1 MSHAFS
7 LVQLSTDKVQ
17 KEYNAASERVTKL
30 QHDLEE
36 QIHSNTRLLAE
47 NSSKAV
53 ALHLKDEAIAAT
65 RAEAAKIGKAKEAL
79 LTKLK
84 AVEKQKGDVEKQRD
98 DLTCAHIICVAISI
112 TKRTS
117 CYTYYDVTLR

>member
-1 MSHAFS
+1 MSHVFS

-36 QIHSNTRLLAE
+36 QIHGNTRLLAE

-84 AVEKQKGDVEKQRD
+84 AVEKHKGDVEKQRD
-98 DLTCAHIICVAISI
+98 DLTCVHIH
-112 TKRTS
+112 S
-117 CYTYYDVTLR
+117 CSYQYY